1 MGVQMS
7 PHTHVKSHAWNESSQ
22 AGERIVAEA
31 SEHVIQLLR
40 AQQQPLIM

>member
-7 PHTHVKSHAWNESSQ
+7 PHTHVKSQ